1 MDLLSAILYGAL
13 QGAAEFLP
21 VSSSGHLALLHQ
33 MIGTSD
39 TGHLVFDVLL
49 HLATL
54 LAVAIVYR
62 KDLLGLLR
70 GGLSLVQKLF
80 AGHILSE
87 KTSEERL
94 FLLLC
99 VSSLP
104 LLPAALLADRV
115 EAIGASLPAVGA
127 LLICNGILLLLADR
141 LPKGRK
147 PADRMTFPEAL
158 FVGCTQMFGILPGIS
173 RSGATVTGCRLAGT
187 DGEQAVHYSFLLSF
201 PAIFGAFVLKL
212 PAFVSSLSAGIP
224 VTPYLAGFLTAFAV
238 GLLAV
243 RLLKKLSKRGFGAF
257 GLYTILIGAFAVA
270 AHLIGWK

>member
-1 MDLLSAILYGAL
+1 
-13 QGAAEFLP
+13 
-21 VSSSGHLALLHQ
+21 

-54 LAVAIVYR
+54 LAVATVYR
-62 KDLLGLLR
+62 KDLLVLLR
-70 GGLSLVQKLF
+70 GGSSLAGKLF
-80 AGHILSE
+80 TGHFFSE
-87 KTSEERL
+87 KTAEERL

-127 LLICNGILLLLADR
+127 LLICNGILLLFADR
-141 LPKGRK
+141 LPKGRT
-147 PADRMTFPEAL
+147 PADRMPFLQAL
-158 FVGCTQMFGILPGIS
+158 FVGCTQMFGVLPGIS
-173 RSGATVTGCRLAGT
+173 RSGATITGCRLVGT
-187 DGEQAVHYSFLLSF
+187 DGEEAVRYSFLLSF
-201 PAIFGAFVLKL
+201 PAVFGAFVLKL

-224 VTPYLAGFLTAFAV
+224 VAPYLAGFLTAFAV
-238 GLLAV
+238 GSFAV
-243 RLLKKLSKRGFGAF
+243 RLLKRLSKRGFGAF
-257 GLYTILIGAFAVA
+257 GLYTILIGAFAIA